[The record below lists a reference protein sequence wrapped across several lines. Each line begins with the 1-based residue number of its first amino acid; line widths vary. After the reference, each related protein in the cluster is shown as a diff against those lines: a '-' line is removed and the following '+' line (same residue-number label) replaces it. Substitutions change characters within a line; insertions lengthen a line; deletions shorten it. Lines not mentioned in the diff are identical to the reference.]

1 VTIFDPCLTQRVS
14 RTRSSTELNG
24 TTASL
29 GVLMGH
35 VFRRSSG
42 RGWRLRK
49 RSMELWPLWINRLQR
64 FVPELALQT
73 PLLQVA
79 PDEATGIRLNGLA
92 SQRQQLG
99 LKSLS
104 PAELDAIWPRAEHG
118 GLRSEQDG
126 RVDPLKLQQSL
137 RRALEEHQVT
147 QVAEPVDTLER
158 HRSGWRVVRTGGQRD
173 DFAAV
178 VICAALA
185 SSALLAPLG
194 HDRPMTPVLGQALR
208 LELKE
213 APINWQQWPAVL
225 VDQGVNLIPDG
236 PNQLLLGATV
246 EPGSEAAE
254 DPLALMR
261 SLHGKAP
268 DWLKSAT
275 VVEHWSGLRARPVER
290 PAPLLEQLE
299 PGLLLASG
307 HYRNGV
313 LLLPASAE
321 WIAAELNHNLPITG
335 A

>member
-1 VTIFDPCLTQRVS
+1 
-14 RTRSSTELNG
+14 
-24 TTASL
+24 
-29 GVLMGH
+29 MGH

-49 RSMELWPLWINRLQR
+49 RSMELWPQWINRLQR
-64 FVPELALQT
+64 FVPELALQR

-79 PDEATGIRLNGLA
+79 PDEATGIRFNDLA

-99 LKSLS
+99 LRTLT
-104 PAELDAIWPRAEHG
+104 PAELDTIWPGAEHG

-126 RVDPLKLQQSL
+126 RVDPLELQRSL

-147 QVAEPVDTLER
+147 QVAEPVDALER

-185 SSALLAPLG
+185 SSALLTPLG

-236 PNQLLLGATV
+236 PNQLQLGATV

-275 VVEHWSGLRARPVER
+275 VIEHWSGLRARPVER

-321 WIAAELNHNLPITG
+321 WIAAELNHNLPIAG

>member
-1 VTIFDPCLTQRVS
+1 MTIFDPCLTQPVG
-14 RTRSSTELNG
+14 RTGPATELNG

-49 RSMELWPLWINRLQR
+49 RSMELWPHWINRLQP
-64 FVPELALQT
+64 FEPELVLQR

-79 PDEATGIRLNGLA
+79 PDEATKLRFNDLVE
-92 SQRQQLG
+92 QRQQLG
-99 LKSLS
+99 LRALV
-104 PAELDAIWPRAEHG
+104 PEELDAIWPGAEHG
-118 GLRSEQDG
+118 GMRSEQDG
-126 RVDPLKLQQSL
+126 RVDPLKLQRSL
-137 RRALEEHQVT
+137 RRALAEHRVT
-147 QVAEPVDTLER
+147 QVAEPVDALAR
-158 HRSGWRVVRTGGQRD
+158 HASGWSVVRAGGRRD
-173 DFAAV
+173 NFAAV

-208 LELKE
+208 LELNE
-213 APINWQQWPAVL
+213 TPVNWQQWPAVL

-246 EPGSEAAE
+246 EPGTEASE

-261 SLHGKAP
+261 SLHGQAP
-268 DWLKSAT
+268 DWLQSAT

-313 LLLPASAE
+313 LLMPATAE
-321 WIAAELNHNLPITG
+321 WVGAALET